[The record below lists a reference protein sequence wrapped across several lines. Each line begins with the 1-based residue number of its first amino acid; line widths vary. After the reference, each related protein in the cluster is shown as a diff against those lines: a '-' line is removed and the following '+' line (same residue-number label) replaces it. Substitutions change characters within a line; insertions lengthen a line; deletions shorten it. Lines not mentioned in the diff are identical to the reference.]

1 MTINTQVHEQ
11 PIFVKAARISAHLY
25 LATQI
30 AQRISITSKN
40 ARVITVRAGN
50 QASGYKAITA
60 FIEELSRATYASSH
74 KINHIAVQ
82 ISQVATEKV
91 RAEMA
96 QRDFSLVIVS
106 AKQAAF
112 VDSLL
117 PVINRN
123 QAAIVALDSE
133 FTHLVNELTAELDES
148 KKQVR
153 TADVLVST
161 AKIEAS
167 KSGNYES
174 QLNVIAS
181 SLASDASELKQEI
194 NAAEIIIEDIKRSLN
209 ASH

>member
-1 MTINTQVHEQ
+1 MQPNTSSQEQ
-11 PIFVKAARISAHLY
+11 PIFVKAARISAHLH

-50 QASGYKAITA
+50 QASGYTAITA
-60 FIEELSRATYASSH
+60 FIEELSRATYTSSH
-74 KINHIAVQ
+74 RINHIAVQ

-96 QRDFSLVIVS
+96 QRDFDIATTTAQNAEFVTSLQP
-106 AKQAAF
+106 A
-112 VDSLL
+112 
-117 PVINRN
+117 INNN
-123 QAAIVALDSE
+123 QAAIAKFDSE
-133 FTHLVNELTAELDES
+133 FTILVSELTTELEDS

-167 KSGNYES
+167 KSGNFEA

-181 SLASDASELKQEI
+181 NLANDASELKQEI
-194 NAAEIIIEDIKRSLN
+194 KAAEVIIEDIKRSLN